1 MKRKLKA
8 PPTKAPKTKGRF
20 GPPPKPKSKP
30 KRKERQVS
38 KPKDRDH
45 DYDHPDAE
53 PANAIMPGPD
63 QGDQSPAPAS
73 TYETSRTYPGPSS
86 PLVEPPPD
94 HDTAQRERH
103 PIEASL
109 ENIDETVRKA
119 LGGEPGSGIF
129 ALLATVAATLGVKL
143 TPPPAPRK

>member
-1 MKRKLKA
+1 MKRKPKA
-8 PPTKAPKTKGRF
+8 PPTKAPKSKGRF

-38 KPKDRDH
+38 KPKDHDH
-45 DYDHPDAE
+45 DYADE
-53 PANAIMPGPD
+53 PIPGPD
-63 QGDQSPAPAS
+63 QGDQTPAGYASPGTS
-73 TYETSRTYPGPSS
+73 TGG

-94 HDTAQRERH
+94 HDYAPRERH

-109 ENIDETVRKA
+109 ETIDETVRKS

-129 ALLATVAATLGVKL
+129 ALLATVAAQLGVKL